1 MASGFLASTLVC
13 RNIFYLSGYD
23 GMTKMHIRK
32 KNLWNR
38 YKYKYHYV
46 HFIFHYNNNIGYT
59 CCKEIMKTEHTFYLY
74 NNGTYLFETKLAV

>member
-1 MASGFLASTLVC
+1 MASGFLALTLVC
-13 RNIFYLSGYD
+13 RNIFLFAWLWWYD
-23 GMTKMHIRK
+23 KNAHTKK
-32 KNLWNR
+32 KLWNR